1 VFKYEFAVLN
11 VTQLKG
17 KRIEGTRDYDLK
29 VRVTK
34 ADEVIFDETV
44 RVRKTTNGV
53 FPEEEIISKRIKS
66 PTLKKELI
74 QEIKT
79 YVKKHKK

>member
-1 VFKYEFAVLN
+1 MYKYEFAVLGVN
-11 VTQLKG
+11 QPKG

-34 ADEVIFDETV
+34 DGEVLFEETI

-53 FPEEEIISKRIKS
+53 FPEEELISKRIKS
-66 PTLKKELI
+66 PSLKKDLI

-79 YVKKHKK
+79 FIKKHKK